1 MQDDDF
7 QKEEEGIPS
16 EDLENVVEELMT
28 EFDLDEDQAAKLK
41 KLEDEGYDEEDAL
54 AKVMDV

>member
-7 QKEEEGIPS
+7 QKEEEGIPAQ
-16 EDLENVVEELMT
+16 DLENVVEELMT

-54 AKVMDV
+54 AKVMDA

>member
-54 AKVMDV
+54 AKVMDA